1 MNIALSAPLFVVP
14 DIMYDPP
21 RRYLVKN
28 KGGDVL
34 FITGLNEADPEEEAI
49 KWAIREGGWLAG
61 LIEGGKIPDN
71 LSDRQVVLTF
81 GYSKPLY
88 VVLDIYG
95 KRFLVV
101 DEEENVLFLT
111 DLDDHEPELT
121 ATLVAMQLG
130 GWLKGAIKTGFD

>member
-1 MNIALSAPLFVVP
+1 MSAPLFVVP
-14 DIMYDPP
+14 DTMYDPP

>member
-1 MNIALSAPLFVVP
+1 
-14 DIMYDPP
+14 MYDPP